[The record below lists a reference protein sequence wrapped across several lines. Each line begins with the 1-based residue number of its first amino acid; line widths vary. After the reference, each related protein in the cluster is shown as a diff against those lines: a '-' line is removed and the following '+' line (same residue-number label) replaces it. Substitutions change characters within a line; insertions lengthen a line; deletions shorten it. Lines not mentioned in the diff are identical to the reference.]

1 RELHRRPEGGWEVVT
16 GPRPRPTA
24 YLADR
29 VVLAVPAAPAAR
41 LLRPVS
47 PEAADL
53 LGEVESASMAV
64 VTLAYASQ
72 ELGGLHGS
80 GFLVPPVDGR
90 TVKASTFSAAK
101 WDWVRQAGDH
111 VDLNF
116 GCPVPKVTRKGGG
129 SALPWKTD
137 LFRGIV
143 RSAVR
148 EAAPAGIPVTMKMRG
163 GIDDEHET
171 FLDAGRIAEE
181 EGVAAV
187 ALHARTAAQAYS
199 GQA

>member
-1 RELHRRPEGGWEVVT
+1 APAPRPVFATFTGGLHQLPVALARSLEERGARIVLGATARELHRRPEGGWEVVT

-101 WDWVRQAGDH
+101 WDWVRQAG
-111 VDLNF
+111 
-116 GCPVPKVTRKGGG
+116 
-129 SALPWKTD
+129 
-137 LFRGIV
+137 
-143 RSAVR
+143 
-148 EAAPAGIPVTMKMRG
+148 
-163 GIDDEHET
+163 
-171 FLDAGRIAEE
+171 
-181 EGVAAV
+181 
-187 ALHARTAAQAYS
+187 
-199 GQA
+199 